1 MSHPH
6 NVTISAS
13 HDSPVGDGSTERRR
27 QDSSDITQMEF
38 EVDSPLQDASSSRMR
53 TINSILV
60 VLAAFLAMFTTCG
73 LNFAFGV
80 YQELYESMSASD
92 DPNPFTGASPAQIGL
107 IGTLA
112 VSLMSLGAP
121 LASAWCKSYSPRT
134 ITLVGGVIFAIA
146 NVLASFS
153 QKLWQ
158 FMLTQG
164 ILLGLGTCLTYI
176 PAVTVSPGWFNKHRG
191 LAIGI
196 VTSGTGVG
204 GVAWAPTLRALN
216 ESIGFRNTLRFTGG
230 ISFLLVGF
238 SSIMLRWEPETEQR
252 NRIEIQS
259 SQSRFFVPLINWRV
273 ARSRKFIAQCM
284 SAGLQGAAYYA
295 PVYFFSSYARTLG
308 YSAATG
314 ATFIALS
321 NAASAI
327 GKVVIGFTADRV
339 GRMNMLLFCTLVSAA
354 VAFGLWLPS
363 TLYGGDGKGKVLFV
377 TFTILYGIFAGAY
390 ISLLPTVLVELFGV
404 QHFVSVNGF
413 LYMVRGITSLIG
425 TPVAGALISG
435 SSVSTDSA
443 GMSKSYMKTTILI
456 GALLAGATLGVTW
469 ARIEAALG
477 LGIGRHGLSRIE
489 WRA

>member
-1 MSHPH
+1 MSH
-6 NVTISAS
+6 S
-13 HDSPVGDGSTERRR
+13 HSTESVDTTVNNVVEDRGTESP
-27 QDSSDITQMEF
+27 QMAQMAVEDETPQPDSL
-38 EVDSPLQDASSSRMR
+38 SPKMR
-53 TINSILV
+53 KINSVLV

-80 YQELYESMSASD
+80 YQELYESMSIAH
-92 DPNPFTGASPAQIGL
+92 DPNPFTGASPARIGL

-134 ITLVGGVIFAIA
+134 INLVGGLIFALA

-164 ILLGLGTCLTYI
+164 ILLGVGTCLTYI

-191 LAIGI
+191 LAVGI

-216 ESIGFRNTLRFTGG
+216 ASIGFRNTLRFTGAV
-230 ISFLLVGF
+230 SFLLIAL
-238 SSIMLRWEPETEQR
+238 SSTMLRWEPETERR
-252 NRIEIQS
+252 NRVEQ
-259 SQSRFFVPLINWRV
+259 QATRSRFFVPLINWRV
-273 ARSRKFIAQCM
+273 ARSRKFIAQCI

-314 ATFIALS
+314 AILIALS

-327 GKVVIGFTADRV
+327 GKVIVGFVADRV
-339 GRMNMLLFCTLVSAA
+339 GRMNALLFCTFVSAA
-354 VAFGLWLPS
+354 IAFGLWLPS
-363 TLYGGDGKGKVLFV
+363 CLSGGDRKGRTLFV
-377 TFTILYGIFAGAY
+377 TFTILYGVFAGAY

-404 QHFVSVNGF
+404 QHYTSVNGF
-413 LYMVRGITSLIG
+413 LYGVRGITSLIG
-425 TPVAGALISG
+425 TPVAGVLIRGG
-435 SSVSTDSA
+435 SESV
-443 GMSKSYMKTTILI
+443 GMSKSYTKTTILI
-456 GALLAGATLGVTW
+456 GALLAGATVGVTW
-469 ARIEAALG
+469 ARVEAALG
-477 LGIGRHGLSRIE
+477 LQIGTRGSRRIE